1 MNFTTAT
8 RHCSKTNIYKV
19 GVGRAEVARWWLVA
33 GGTVIYVWTERTV
46 SCLGIRARSFI
57 STELTWNLIRFP
69 VRVFITQ
76 IADHAQQQPA
86 REQYQPALAWSGLSP
101 PPADDGGR
109 QSCDIHPSL
118 SSLNTLPSMWQRRIT
133 SHSHQLECSRHPFI
147 NIQHTIFIKFQT
159 FRKILNI
166 IRSSDGLFENS
177 KYDIGSL
184 LSVNCMS
191 QPVQLKGCP
200 VLLKFTYSDP
210 VCFTDN
216 TQDWLCVFFQ
226 LTFIRRF
233 HNAEILFD
241 KLLHLWVI
249 WHEQVSTALTYDI
262 LMKANLQTEAPVW
275 TLSQSSTCD
284 LEMRVTVAVYQAVSN
299 ERHWLHSSSLRFN
312 LSLSVFFLAA
322 LKLLPQLQRP
332 TIIN

>member
-1 MNFTTAT
+1 M
-8 RHCSKTNIYKV
+8 
-19 GVGRAEVARWWLVA
+19 
-33 GGTVIYVWTERTV
+33 
-46 SCLGIRARSFI
+46 SCYISGPGPFI

-76 IADHAQQQPA
+76 I
-86 REQYQPALAWSGLSP
+86 YWSCTAAAGQRTIPTSPGPLSP
-101 PPADDGGR
+101 PSLDDGGR

-166 IRSSDGLFENS
+166 ISSSDGLFENS
-177 KYDIGSL
+177 KYDIRSL

-200 VLLKFTYSDP
+200 VLLKFTVLLVLLTRLRLDKTLSNST
-210 VCFTDN
+210 VG
-216 TQDWLCVFFQ
+216 

-241 KLLHLWVI
+241 KLLHLLVI
-249 WHEQVSTALTYDI
+249 WHEQVIAKYSSLTCDI
-262 LMKANLQTEAPVW
+262 LMKTNLQMSVLVW
-275 TLSQSSTCD
+275 SVGQASTCA
-284 LEMRVTVAVYQAVSN
+284 LETRLVAVWQWQCIRVWVMRDNDYI
-299 ERHWLHSSSLRFN
+299 RHHYDSIYHC
-312 LSLSVFFLAA
+312 LSFFW
-322 LKLLPQLQRP
+322 PHWNYFQS
-332 TIIN
+332 

>member
-1 MNFTTAT
+1 MFGQSGLCLTI
-8 RHCSKTNIYKV
+8 S
-19 GVGRAEVARWWLVA
+19 VA
-33 GGTVIYVWTERTV
+33 G
-46 SCLGIRARSFI
+46 SFI

-76 IADHAQQQPA
+76 I
-86 REQYQPALAWSGLSP
+86 YWSCTAAAGQRTIPTSPGPLSP
-101 PPADDGGR
+101 PSLDDGGR

-166 IRSSDGLFENS
+166 ISSSDGLFENP
-177 KYDIGSL
+177 KYGIRSL

-200 VLLKFTYSDP
+200 VLLEFTVLLVLLTRLRLDKTLSNST
-210 VCFTDN
+210 VG
-216 TQDWLCVFFQ
+216 

-241 KLLHLWVI
+241 KLLHLLVI
-249 WHEQVSTALTYDI
+249 WHEQVIAKYSSLTCDI
-262 LMKANLQTEAPVW
+262 LMKTNLQMSVLV
-275 TLSQSSTCD
+275 LSSAGQTKTHVRSAA
-284 LEMRVTVAVYQAVSN
+284 LEMTVAVEVAVYQGVSN

-322 LKLLPQLQRP
+322 LELLPELERP

>member
-1 MNFTTAT
+1 MEGGHTASP
-8 RHCSKTNIYKV
+8 RCHDYISSAV
-19 GVGRAEVARWWLVA
+19 
-33 GGTVIYVWTERTV
+33 TV
-46 SCLGIRARSFI
+46 SAVKCGSWLRIVIFMFWRCISILIRP
-57 STELTWNLIRFP
+57 ELTGNLIRFS

-159 FRKILNI
+159 FGKILNI
-166 IRSSDGLFENS
+166 ISSSDGLFENS
-177 KYDIGSL
+177 KYDIRSL

-200 VLLKFTYSDP
+200 VLLKFTSLTQP
-210 VCFTDN
+210 VLLTRLRTDLSRSN
-216 TQDWLCVFFQ
+216 YDFFNCSLDIYQ
-226 LTFIRRF
+226 KISQCRNFI
-233 HNAEILFD
+233 
-241 KLLHLWVI
+241 W
-249 WHEQVSTALTYDI
+249 
-262 LMKANLQTEAPVW
+262 
-275 TLSQSSTCD
+275 
-284 LEMRVTVAVYQAVSN
+284 
-299 ERHWLHSSSLRFN
+299 
-312 LSLSVFFLAA
+312 
-322 LKLLPQLQRP
+322 
-332 TIIN
+332 

>member
-1 MNFTTAT
+1 MW
-8 RHCSKTNIYKV
+8 CVWS
-19 GVGRAEVARWWLVA
+19 GRDSWL
-33 GGTVIYVWTERTV
+33 VIYVWTASGV
-46 SCLGIRARSFI
+46 SLSGLCWSLHINW
-57 STELTWNLIRFP
+57 ELTWNLIRFP

-86 REQYQPALAWSGLSP
+86 REQYQPAPALLSP
-101 PPADDGGR
+101 GSADDGGR

-166 IRSSDGLFENS
+166 ISSSDGLFENS

-262 LMKANLQTEAPVW
+262 LMKANLQTEPLCGLCLRAAHVIW
-275 TLSQSSTCD
+275 RWEWQWQCIRLWVMRDTGYIRHHYDSIYHCLSFFWP
-284 LEMRVTVAVYQAVSN
+284 
-299 ERHWLHSSSLRFN
+299 HWNYFHSYRD
-312 LSLSVFFLAA
+312 
-322 LKLLPQLQRP
+322 QQ
-332 TIIN
+332 